1 MAGARRWGSVA
12 LTLGWLVSL
21 VACTPSG
28 GAGGAPARAPTAASA
43 PAAGAPSAA
52 PSAAAA
58 ASPGAAGVPAALLEG
73 ARRESSLSLVWGE
86 GSGGGSEGARRL
98 ASGFNRYYGLNL
110 DVRFTPGP
118 SMPEMA
124 AKVTQ
129 EFQGGRTA
137 TTDIFTGYGGWMP
150 VMLEAGALEPVE
162 WASIAP
168 NVQDPKLVAAGGAGV
183 TVQSSLQGITYNTN
197 RVAPSEVPHSLQD
210 LLDARYEGRVAST
223 PYASGFDRLPVPE
236 LWGEQRTLDFISRF
250 ADQLA
255 GLIRC
260 NETSRVASGEFDIF
274 ALDCSQDNAL
284 TAKAQG
290 APIEFTMAADAPFVQ
305 LLYMAVP
312 RNAAHPNA
320 AKLWINYVATR
331 EAQDILYE
339 VSHQDSHLIAGSHTA
354 SDMERF
360 QPPGTTPL
368 IIGVDFYEQHDE
380 KELSRIRTEIERRLA
395 KK

>member
-1 MAGARRWGSVA
+1 MVAARHWGGVA
-12 LTLGWLVSL
+12 LAIGWLVGL
-21 VACTPSG
+21 VGCGPDGVTGRTS
-28 GAGGAPARAPTAASA
+28 PARVPATASATATAGSPA
-43 PAAGAPSAA
+43 PAAS

-58 ASPGAAGVPAALLEG
+58 APPALLDAARHEG
-73 ARRESSLSLVWGE
+73 SLSLVWGE
-86 GSGGGSEGARRL
+86 GSAGGSEGARRL
-98 ASGFNRYYGLNL
+98 AVGFNRYYGLNL

-124 AKVTQ
+124 AKVVQ
-129 EFQGGRTA
+129 EFQGGRAA
-137 TTDIFTGYGGWMP
+137 TTDVYTGYGGWMP
-150 VMLEAGALEPVE
+150 VMLEAGALETVD
-162 WASIAP
+162 WASLGP
-168 NVQDPKLVAAGGAGV
+168 NLADPKLVAANGAGV
-183 TVQSSLQGITYNTN
+183 AVQSSLQGITYNTS
-197 RVAPSEVPHSLQD
+197 RVAPGEVPHSLQE
-210 LLDARYEGRVAST
+210 LLDPRYKGRLAST

-236 LWGEQRTLDFISRF
+236 LWGEPRTLEFISQF

-260 NETSRVASGEFDIF
+260 NETSRVASGEFDVF

-312 RNAAHPNA
+312 KNAAHPNA

-331 EAQDILYE
+331 EAQDALYE
-339 VSHQDSHLIAGSHTA
+339 ESHQDLHLLPGSRTAG
-354 SDMERF
+354 DMQRF

-368 IIGVDFYEQHDE
+368 IIGIDFYEQHDE
-380 KELSRIRTEIERRLA
+380 KELSRIRSEIERRLA